1 MQIHLSLACALALSA
16 CLAAAGPVLLLQASA
31 FAEDAPAA
39 AAADSKPLTHATEPL
54 ETCMA
59 KWDPGTHMTKEAWRQ
74 SCLRIK
80 EEREKYV
87 RDR

>member
-1 MQIHLSLACALALSA
+1 MQKYSSLRAYLATGLM
-16 CLAAAGPVLLLQASA
+16 LLLQASA
-31 FAEDAPAA
+31 SAADPPAD
-39 AAADSKPLTHATEPL
+39 AAADTKPLTHATEPI

-59 KWDPGTHMTKEAWRQ
+59 KWDPGTHMTKEEWRQ
-74 SCLRIK
+74 SCLRLK